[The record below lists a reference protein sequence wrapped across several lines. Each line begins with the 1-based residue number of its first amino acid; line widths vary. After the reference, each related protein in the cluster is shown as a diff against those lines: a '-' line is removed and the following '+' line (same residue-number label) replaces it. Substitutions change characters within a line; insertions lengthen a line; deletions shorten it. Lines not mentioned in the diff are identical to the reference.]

1 MDFHYSSHLS
11 NCVDLFELYDSVDWN
26 SYLQYGVI
34 NACICGIVVH
44 PSYQKQGIGTEIV
57 QKLVEKCR
65 EGNLHR
71 HVNQFE

>member
-1 MDFHYSSHLS
+1 M
-11 NCVDLFELYDSVDWN
+11 
-26 SYLQYGVI
+26 I